1 MISLRLPHLA
11 AALAGA
17 ALCGSFAWAQQ
28 PPAQKRQ
35 TLYYERY
42 EASQRQPLFAETC
55 MRDEDSITRFCVKK
69 CQAGYVAVEP
79 KSTPRQCRSEKPLP
93 PGELPQS
100 YRRQEAIQPVPPPRP
115 SARIPGA

>member
-1 MISLRLPHLA
+1 MISLWLPRLA

-17 ALCGSFAWAQQ
+17 ALCVSCAWAQQ

-69 CQAGYVAVEP
+69 CKAGYVAVEP